1 MREPA
6 CSLIPLSPLL
16 IPRDGMAALLKSGA
30 LLSARSLDKIADALA
45 HEWTLLLKEDA
56 EAAAAAEAAPIAG
69 ALVPS
74 GAAAAA
80 PNDSARMKNH
90 SGSRTASLQGADV
103 EDGFGATGDAAAG
116 MAGWRARAIASRMH
130 ERAAAL
136 LGSRAAE
143 LGLTL
148 PPSCRTATMASET
161 VSAFFEGGLERAAKL
176 ILRRASGSFGL
187 TFSHSLDA
195 GGAVPASG
203 TGCSTTGGEVVVCA
217 KGQPMSIAFY
227 PSLGIVLFGSEAAAT
242 KAAMRLDPDNNPWWS
257 PERNA
262 AHRAAAHA
270 QQTRLPSSASQPF
283 ARDSSVGHPG
293 DGAPF
298 RYDLDDH
305 GGEVVLLRWREHPVQ
320 RSVMD
325 PAAAPPQRDDPLQR
339 VPLLSPPPLA
349 LLPTRRTELQKYE
362 DGEELAFAY
371 FSEGRSGELTF
382 SSTALSTHAAAAAKP
397 SGPTHVPVGLVKS
410 GGASRASAAA
420 ATLRRRSIPLLDN
433 PMVLPLPP
441 TVDDPVGLDLQQ
453 LPPTLASL
461 RESFGELGA
470 GAREVGGLPRPALT
484 NQRVARELA
493 AALLDRLAHRG
504 DAAAAGGAVDLDGAK
519 KDSVDLLVAGCEVS
533 LWVGEQF
540 VSDLRTALPALR
552 ARAVS
557 SNKLLALFGQNVPI
571 PQLGHP
577 IDEGLQID
585 GAVVLLLSHSGGTFA
600 TLACAKMLR
609 AHTKHVFA
617 VASEVDT
624 HLGRVVN
631 DTAAAEAAVGAAPA
645 AKPAAMVPAS
655 MISAP
660 AAPGLGPN
668 QAADAGKTD
677 GPAPPRRS
685 ATRVRDASASDDSGA
700 GGTGPRAP
708 SVSRCFST
716 LTGFRVAE
724 PCSISVAAT
733 HQLLTH
739 VLLSLMRSLGGSRP
753 DLFPRARPVA
763 AELAT
768 LCGAS
773 HLEALREIV
782 GDGEQADTPTG
793 ARLRREGRRWADHV
807 LEGPLS
813 WILSAIYILV
823 TVVVGFTPLS
833 AALAAARPLFPSAA
847 GAAGTAEPASF
858 VALGYV
864 VGVLDTAIY
873 AFLPWWT
880 TVLLRLAQR
889 RPWLHRVSGRS
900 VLIADIPWVG
910 QCAEAYLSKLFA
922 LSYSVAGLTVYS
934 ANPHD
939 HLVHR
944 HTHRVVRGALLAVG
958 RPDGRVHAL
967 AAAEATSLLSIKQAS
982 SIQSLGV
989 TCETLTLGHNP
1000 WPLPRAIPVVLP
1012 TIRPQFLSEKLLGL
1026 YLAERPVP
1034 DASEPGNATG
1044 SAAKKNAADRAAG
1057 RWLSRLSP
1065 ADEPGAPP
1073 RPMPAKSPNA
1083 LGGLYAHLA
1092 SLARLPPAVLR
1103 ILLAATHE
1111 SGYVPAER
1119 LNEQVVGARLSPI
1132 DRGRQARFDA
1142 LLPAQLL
1149 AEQRTLEVRHI
1160 QTAPRPAKLH

>member
-1 MREPA
+1 
-6 CSLIPLSPLL
+6 L
-16 IPRDGMAALLKSGA
+16 AALLKDGD
-30 LLSARSLDKIADALA
+30 LLSARALDKIADALA
-45 HEWTLLLKEDA
+45 QEWTLLLKEDA
-56 EAAAAAEAAPIAG
+56 QAAAAAEIASG
-69 ALVPS
+69 VTVPVPS
-74 GAAAAA
+74 GAAAGTHAKG
-80 PNDSARMKNH
+80 SASKNQKDKSSGRM
-90 SGSRTASLQGADV
+90 TAWAGADV
-103 EDGFGATGDAAAG
+103 EQGFGVEGAAG
-116 MAGWRARAIASRMH
+116 MAGRRARAIASRMH

-136 LGSRAAE
+136 LDKRAAE
-143 LGLTL
+143 LGLAL
-148 PPSCRTATMASET
+148 PSGCHTQTMAYEV

-176 ILRRASGSFGL
+176 ILGRAAGSFGL

-195 GGAVPASG
+195 GGAVPASSG
-203 TGCSTTGGEVVVCA
+203 QGPTEGGEIAICA

-227 PSLGIVLFGSEAAAT
+227 PALGLVLFGSEAAAT
-242 KAAMRLDPDNNPWWS
+242 KAAMPLDPENNMWWS
-257 PERNA
+257 PERKAAQQAA
-262 AHRAAAHA
+262 AHRG
-270 QQTRLPSSASQPF
+270 QSSASRK
-283 ARDSSVGHPG
+283 AADEG
-293 DGAPF
+293 PF

-305 GGEVVLLRWREHPVQ
+305 YGEVVLLRWRERTMQ
-320 RSVMD
+320 LSATES
-325 PAAAPPQRDDPLQR
+325 AAAPPQGDGPAGR
-339 VPLLSPPPLA
+339 VPLLAPPPLTP
-349 LLPTRRTELQKYE
+349 LSTQQPQQPKYE
-362 DGEELAFAY
+362 DGEELAFSY
-371 FSEGRSGELTF
+371 SSEGRSGELTF
-382 SSTALSTHAAAAAKP
+382 NTMPLSDHAGAATKSLGSNQALVRL
-397 SGPTHVPVGLVKS
+397 GKS
-410 GGASRASAAA
+410 EGGASRAWAVAPS
-420 ATLRRRSIPLLDN
+420 LRKKSIPLHNN

-441 TVDDPVGLDLQQ
+441 SVDDPVGLDLRQ

-461 RESFGELGA
+461 RESFGELGP
-470 GAREVGGLPRPALT
+470 GAREEDRLPRPALT
-484 NQRVARELA
+484 NQRVARELSV
-493 AALLDRLAHRG
+493 ALLDRLAHRVEASSVG
-504 DAAAAGGAVDLDGAK
+504 LDGAK
-519 KDSVDLLVAGCEVS
+519 SDGIDLLVAGCEVS

-557 SNKLLALFGQNVPI
+557 SNKLLALFGQSVPI

-631 DTAAAEAAVGAAPA
+631 DTPAEEPVAPAPSTRPSAPPSAAPSAMVSAANGQAPQRTSDTSGSDSAAPQPLNGTDAIAAAPSRSNG
-645 AKPAAMVPAS
+645 
-655 MISAP
+655 
-660 AAPGLGPN
+660 
-668 QAADAGKTD
+668 TD
-677 GPAPPRRS
+677 SLARS
-685 ATRVRDASASDDSGA
+685 RPSSLRVLDASSADDRGSASGF
-700 GGTGPRAP
+700 GPRAP
-708 SVSRCFST
+708 AVPRCFST

-724 PCSISVAAT
+724 PCSVSVAAT

-773 HLEALREIV
+773 HLAALREIV
-782 GDGEQADTPTG
+782 GDDQLTDTPTG
-793 ARLRREGRRWADHV
+793 ARLRREGRRWAQHV

-813 WILSAIYILV
+813 WILSALYILI
-823 TVVVGFTPLS
+823 TVVSGYTPLS
-833 AALAAARPLFPSAA
+833 AILLAARPAFDSLTT
-847 GAAGTAEPASF
+847 GTSDPASY
-858 VALGYV
+858 VAVGYIF
-864 VGVLDTAIY
+864 GVLDAAIY

-880 TVLLRLAQR
+880 TVLLRLVER
-889 RPWLHRVSGRS
+889 RPWLHRVSGRA

-1012 TIRPQFLSEKLLGL
+1012 TIRPQVRQGL
-1026 YLAERPVP
+1026 PFHP
-1034 DASEPGNATG
+1034 
-1044 SAAKKNAADRAAG
+1044 
-1057 RWLSRLSP
+1057 
-1065 ADEPGAPP
+1065 APP
-1073 RPMPAKSPNA
+1073 
-1083 LGGLYAHLA
+1083 
-1092 SLARLPPAVLR
+1092 
-1103 ILLAATHE
+1103 
-1111 SGYVPAER
+1111 
-1119 LNEQVVGARLSPI
+1119 
-1132 DRGRQARFDA
+1132 
-1142 LLPAQLL
+1142 LPALDS
-1149 AEQRTLEVRHI
+1149 
-1160 QTAPRPAKLH
+1160 PYW